1 MTGNIRQL
9 QKGHTSH
16 VSMTGNKRSKEK
28 LTSDCNCYSTNW
40 HTKKGTL
47 KGRPNMYHWL
57 EILDQ
62 RRDILTLIARPT
74 KWHTIWHT
82 NHLKS
87 VKEIFLYKFLKYTP
101 SDLEEPPVLLFP
113 LKTCQGCNDT
123 FAGWGMIEAF
133 DGWERKSFEES
144 IWENVSWMADDLG
157 LMSVA
162 AADVPLT
169 LLRPLDT
176 ELRPMTDS
184 LKSQAAWL

>member
-1 MTGNIRQL
+1 MTGNIIEL

-16 VSMTGNKRSKEK
+16 VLMTGNKRSKEK
-28 LTSDCNCYSTNW
+28 LTSHCICCSTNW
-40 HTKKGTL
+40 HIKKGTP

-62 RRDILTLIARPT
+62 RRDILALITRPN

-82 NHLKS
+82 NNFKS
-87 VKEIFLYKFLKYTP
+87 VKEILLYRFLKYTP
-101 SDLEEPPVLLFP
+101 SDLEEHPVLLFP
-113 LKTCQGCNDT
+113 LKTCQGCSNS
-123 FAGWGMIEAF
+123 FAVCGRIEA
-133 DGWERKSFEES
+133 FEES
-144 IWENVSWMADDLG
+144 IWETVGWMADDLG

-162 AADVPLT
+162 TADVPLT